1 MQIRPA
7 FGGNIMAQIVT
18 TNTRPQFATVRY
30 KVMDAPMRE
39 ESAAGEI
46 VHCKLPKGVGES
58 QVKHVRTEPVPAGK
72 TISDADILVVGGR
85 GLQKEADLKLIREAA
100 RFLGGDWAI
109 TRPLA
114 EKGWCTNDR
123 QIGLSGRTV
132 RPKLIITCGG
142 QRRHPVRGLHEP
154 VRAYYRHQHRSRR
167 ADLPG
172 VARCDRRRPVRGI
185 AGAAPQTEGGKRMKP
200 FQKIN
205 DTDLAVFEKLMPGRV
220 FYGSAISEDY
230 DHDEMTEYGHYMPDA
245 VLQALSTEEVCAVL
259 AYCNSHNIAVTPRG
273 TGTGLC
279 GGCVARDGGIVL
291 STEKMKKVLEVDTQ
305 NMTATVEPGV
315 LLMEFPKALEGTG
328 LFYPPDPGEK
338 TATMGGNA
346 MTNAGGMRAVRY
358 GVTRDYVLGMEVV
371 LADGTVLSL
380 GGKNVKTSSGYS
392 LIQLMVGSE
401 GTLGF
406 LTKLTVKLIPEPKVN
421 LSLLIPFDDLNK
433 CIGAVPAVLACGCEP
448 TAVEFMERAVIAS
461 AETYLGKQFPDTS
474 ADAYL
479 LVRLDG
485 ASTDALQPSV
495 AVLTDLA
502 LSLGAK
508 DVLLADT
515 DERKESIWNARGAFL
530 EAIKSGTPSMDECD
544 VVVPRD
550 KIALFV
556 EKSIAI
562 GKRQGVRI
570 CSFGHAGDGN
580 LHIYACQDN
589 LTEDLWQEKVHCI
602 MDELYAEARALSGEV
617 SGEHGVGHAKRA
629 FLEESLGSR
638 QIELMRGIKQVFDPN
653 GILNPG
659 KVV

>member
-1 MQIRPA
+1 
-7 FGGNIMAQIVT
+7 
-18 TNTRPQFATVRY
+18 
-30 KVMDAPMRE
+30 
-39 ESAAGEI
+39 
-46 VHCKLPKGVGES
+46 
-58 QVKHVRTEPVPAGK
+58 
-72 TISDADILVVGGR
+72 
-85 GLQKEADLKLIREAA
+85 
-100 RFLGGDWAI
+100 
-109 TRPLA
+109 
-114 EKGWCTNDR
+114 
-123 QIGLSGRTV
+123 
-132 RPKLIITCGG
+132 
-142 QRRHPVRGLHEP
+142 
-154 VRAYYRHQHRSRR
+154 
-167 ADLPG
+167 
-172 VARCDRRRPVRGI
+172 
-185 AGAAPQTEGGKRMKP
+185 MKP
-200 FQKIN
+200 FKTVDEQDI
-205 DTDLAVFEKLMPGRV
+205 AFFEELLPGRV
-220 FYGSAISEDY
+220 FIGEAISEDY
-230 DHDEMTEYGHYMPDA
+230 DHDEMTEYGHFMPDA
-245 VLQALSTEEVCAVL
+245 VLQALSTGEVSAVL
-259 AYCNSHNIAVTPRG
+259 KYCNEHNIAVTPRG

-279 GGCVARDGGIVL
+279 GGCVAKNGGVVL
-291 STEKMKKVLEVDTQ
+291 STEKMKNVLEVDTL

-358 GVTRDYVLGMEVV
+358 GVTRDYVLGMELV
-371 LADGTVLSL
+371 LADGEVLTL

-392 LIQLMVGSE
+392 LIQLMIGSE

-421 LSLLIPFDDLNK
+421 VSLLIPFDDLNK
-433 CIGAVPAVLACGCEP
+433 CIGAVPAVLSCGCEP
-448 TAVEFMERAVIAS
+448 TAVEFMEREVIAS

-485 ASTDALQPSV
+485 ASRSALQPAIV
-495 AVLTDLA
+495 VLTDLV

-550 KIALFV
+550 QIALFV

-562 GKRQGVRI
+562 GKKQGVRI

-580 LHIYACQDN
+580 LHIYACQD
-589 LTEDLWQEKVHCI
+589 DLPDEAWQERVRAV
-602 MDELYAEARALSGEV
+602 MDELYTEARALSGEV
-617 SGEHGVGHAKRA
+617 SGEHGVGHAKRT
-629 FLEESLGSR
+629 FLLDSVGQR
-638 QIELMRGIKQVFDPN
+638 QIDLMRGIKTVFDPN

-659 KVV
+659 KVI